1 MMKKQGDIILI
12 IKQPIFESLK
22 LCVQKAYPNESF
34 GLIFGS
40 KPKEI
45 PLKNPGEFQY
55 YYIAEVFE
63 CIQSD
68 RSSPVDFLME
78 NIEELYRVIN
88 NANKKHNARVLSIF
102 HSHPSGSYPSGFDIN
117 YMKFLDDF
125 YRKVLNSPIPI
136 KMPIKNQIWTIM
148 DGSNFDINGFI
159 YLENEIQQIQLR
171 IEQDT

>member
-1 MMKKQGDIILI
+1 MKLQQDIIFLI
-12 IKQPIFESLK
+12 SPEIYESLK
-22 LCVQKAYPNESF
+22 ICVQKAYPNESF

-45 PLKNPGEFQY
+45 PLKNTGEFQY
-55 YYIAEVFE
+55 HYIAEVFE
-63 CIQSD
+63 CIKSD

-88 NANKKHNARVLSIF
+88 NASKKFNARVLSIF

-117 YMKFLDDF
+117 YMKYLDEF
-125 YRKVLNSPIPI
+125 HRKVLESPIPI
-136 KMPIKNQIWTIM
+136 KIPISNQIWTII

-159 YLENEIQQIQLR
+159 YLENEVQQIQLR
-171 IEQDT
+171 IE